1 MNKIVLDASAVL
13 ALINKEPGHIAV
25 EKILTQSVISAV
37 NLSEVIA
44 VLVDIGMDVKDVETI
59 VYGIINDIVPFDH
72 KQSVVAGALRKET
85 KQLGLSLG
93 DRACLALAKVLRVPV
108 LTADK
113 IWSKVN
119 VGIEVKL
126 IR

>member
-13 ALINKEPGHIAV
+13 ALINKEPGYIAV
-25 EKILTQSVISAV
+25 EKILLHSIISSV
-37 NLSEVIA
+37 NLAEVIA
-44 VLVDIGMDVKDVETI
+44 VLVDVGMDAKHADSI
-59 VYGIINDIVPFDH
+59 IHGLINDIVPFDH
-72 KQSVVAGALRKET
+72 KQSIYAGALRKET

-93 DRACLALAKVLRVPV
+93 DRACLALAKTKNLPV

-113 IWSKVN
+113 MWAKVN
-119 VGIEVKL
+119 IGIDINL

>member
-25 EKILTQSVISAV
+25 EKILTHSVISAV

>member
-25 EKILTQSVISAV
+25 EKILTHSMISAV

-93 DRACLALAKVLRVPV
+93 DRACLALAKVHRVPV

-113 IWSKVN
+113 IWTKVN
-119 VGIEVKL
+119 VGIEVNL